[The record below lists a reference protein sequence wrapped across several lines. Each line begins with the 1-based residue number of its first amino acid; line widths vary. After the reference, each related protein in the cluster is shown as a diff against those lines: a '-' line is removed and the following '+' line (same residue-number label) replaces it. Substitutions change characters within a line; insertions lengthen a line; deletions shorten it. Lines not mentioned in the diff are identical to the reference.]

1 MAAAPSLPISELG
14 SPPGPKRNMLW
25 RWLWKLGP
33 SDPLR
38 LMPWLARTYGDIVQY
53 RVGSMQVV
61 LLSHP
66 DYVREILTVQS
77 ESFIKERTMQRSK
90 MLLGEGMITAEGA
103 AHRRQRQAAQP
114 AFHRRTVPGYA
125 STMVECARDVRES
138 WHEGKNVD
146 VVQEMMA
153 LTLRIVARA
162 LFSTEIKDEVGEI
175 AGAINTIM
183 GMYKWLVT
191 LPAIEMLV
199 RLPLPIIGRFLHSR
213 ERLDRLAYAMI
224 DAHRGLARAG
234 CPPDL
239 LSAMLASDGDGTPAN
254 SLRDQLITIFLA
266 GYETTAM
273 ALSWTWYLLSRNP
286 QVELRLHEELTAI
299 LAGRLPTIDD
309 VLNLEYTTR
318 VLAESMRLFP
328 PAWAVGRQALRD
340 FKVGQYAFP
349 AGTFVV
355 MSQWVMHRDQ
365 RFFPDPLRF
374 DPDRFLP
381 EVEARRPR
389 FSYFPFGAGS
399 RQCIGE
405 EFALKEMVLVLATF
419 AQQWKLRFLPQN
431 RIEPEA
437 LITLRPRFGMKAIC
451 ESRD

>member
-1 MAAAPSLPISELG
+1 
-14 SPPGPKRNMLW
+14 MLW

-38 LMPWLARTYGDIVQY
+38 LMPWLARTYGDVAQY

-61 LLSHP
+61 LLNHP
-66 DYVREILTVQS
+66 DYVREILTVQP
-77 ESFIKERTMQRSK
+77 ENFIKERTMQRSK
-90 MLLGEGMITAEGA
+90 MLLGEGMITAEGPS
-103 AHRRQRQAAQP
+103 HRRQRQAAQP

-125 STMVECARDVRES
+125 STMVECARDVRDS
-138 WHEGKNVD
+138 WHDGKQVD

-153 LTLRIVARA
+153 VTLRVVARA
-162 LFSTEIKDEVGEI
+162 LFNTEIKDEVGEI
-175 AGAINTIM
+175 AAAINSIM

-191 LPAIEMLV
+191 LPAIERLV
-199 RLPLPIIGRFLHSR
+199 RLPLPIIGRFLRSR

-239 LSAMLASDGDGTPAN
+239 LSAMLASADGDGPSAN
-254 SLRDQLITIFLA
+254 GIRDRVITIFLA

-273 ALSWTWYLLSRNP
+273 ALSWTWYLLSLNP
-286 QVELRLHEELTAI
+286 RVEQRLHEELAAV
-299 LAGRLPTIDD
+299 LAGRLPTIED
-309 VLNLEYTTR
+309 VPKLEYTTR

-328 PAWAVGRQALRD
+328 PAWAVGRQGVRD
-340 FKVGQYAFP
+340 FKLGQYAFP
-349 AGTFVV
+349 AGTYVV
-355 MSQWVMHRDQ
+355 MSQWVMHRDP

-381 EVEARRPR
+381 EAEARRPR

-405 EFALKEMVLVLATF
+405 EFAWKEMALVLAAL
-419 AQQWKLRFLPQN
+419 AQRWKLRLLPQN

-437 LITLRPRFGMKAIC
+437 LITLRPRFGMKTIC
-451 ESRD
+451 ELRT